1 MFVHV
6 TATNIGLQAVRR
18 NGGLFTIPLDIEQS
32 DKQQKGSSR
41 RKDVNIKKKE
51 LTQEE
56 IDEMFAFNVLIFRDD
71 DQLQRFLG
79 DVVELYEDSGNYFDP
94 IMDFRDDFN
103 SLYRY
108 WLLIKK
114 QMKDHNKNT
123 IEQFNNY
130 TGPYKA
136 ERHVFF
142 CETEGGDIR
151 KFPEFL
157 MSSVITFE
165 ISILETLLLKFSEEI
180 AKTRGIPLDIEE
192 RSNRSFLD
200 KYLYWLRA
208 RAGFEIDYDPE
219 VYRAVDAV
227 RMVRNSFIHKLGND
241 IPEKA
246 KKIIREMLQGQTD
259 QNIEVNEEFVEASFK
274 NIAEFVKQAEDAY
287 FEDWKKRNDI
297 SD

>member
-1 MFVHV
+1 MS
-6 TATNIGLQAVRR
+6 A
-18 NGGLFTIPLDIEQS
+18 
-32 DKQQKGSSR
+32 
-41 RKDVNIKKKE
+41 KE
-51 LTQEE
+51 LE
-56 IDEMFAFNVLIFRDD
+56 EMFAFDVLILRDLD
-71 DQLQRFLG
+71 EFNKYFG
-79 DVVELYEDSGNYFDP
+79 DKVELYKDSGYYFDP
-94 IMDFRDDFN
+94 IIDFRYDFN

-114 QMKDHNKNT
+114 QINDHKKNT
-123 IEQFNNY
+123 TEQFNNMK
-130 TGPYKA
+130 GPYLA
-136 ERHVFF
+136 DRQLDFL
-142 CETEGGDIR
+142 ETEGTDIQ

-165 ISILETLLLKFSEEI
+165 ISILETLLLKLSEEI
-180 AKTRGIPLDIEE
+180 AKDRGISLDIED
-192 RSNRSFLD
+192 RSNQSFLD

-208 RAGFEIDYDPE
+208 RAGFEIDYNPE

-259 QNIEVNEEFVEASFK
+259 KDIKVNEEFVEASFT
-274 NIAEFVKQAEDAY
+274 NIAEFVKQVENAY
-287 FEDWKKRNDI
+287 YEDWKVRNEI